1 MDVLAKSRK
10 SGNKEEDKD
19 LSAETPETHVTDE
32 VSGKDTPV
40 IKADDTD
47 GHEQQEVSAEQSD
60 AADEP
65 VTDPDAILAKT
76 PEKAPEP
83 DPENPDA
90 EPDFVLLETDE
101 TEKKSSGNPWSA
113 EAGEA
118 DIADTQTAVND
129 AGETSDADKPEE
141 EPALPVVT
149 QTTVREVHKGSM
161 WPAVFG
167 GVIAALIGFIAG
179 RGDQLDAYLPES
191 MQRSSL
197 DVAEIE
203 SWTEELRSESAALS
217 ARIEELENAE
227 PVVADTS
234 EVSGAVGELAMSVEA
249 LSGRITDLES
259 RPVVTDTGDSGASA
273 EEIAALQSALDEQS
287 RRLDEQSQQLDE
299 QSRQIAAKSEEI
311 ASLQAGAANAEAAA
325 RSEAEKILARAALTR
340 VVTAVES
347 GEAFEPALSDLEEVA
362 PVEVPEALRT
372 AASAGVPTISDLR
385 DSFPG
390 AARAGLAAARKNTPE
405 AEVQGVGAFLR
416 RTLGARSVT
425 PRDGDDPDAIL
436 SRSEAALKQ
445 GDIALALSEMEALP
459 EPARTAMQDWIE
471 SAEARQAARDAATTL
486 SDSLQSN

>member
-10 SGNKEEDKD
+10 SDNKENDKD
-19 LSAETPETHVTDE
+19 LSAETPETLVTDE
-32 VSGKDTPV
+32 VTGKDTPDK
-40 IKADDTD
+40 KADDN
-47 GHEQQEVSAEQSD
+47 GAQEQHEVSAEQTD

-65 VTDPDAILAKT
+65 VKDPDAILATT
-76 PEKAPEP
+76 PEKAPDP
-83 DPENPDA
+83 DPENPGA

-113 EAGEA
+113 ETGET
-118 DIADTQTAVND
+118 DIADTQTAVKD

-141 EPALPVVT
+141 EQALPVVT

-191 MQRSSL
+191 MQRSSI

-203 SWTEELRSESAALS
+203 SWTEELSSETAALS
-217 ARIEELENAE
+217 ARIEALENAE
-227 PVVADTS
+227 PMVADTS
-234 EVSGAVGELAMSVEA
+234 EVSGAVGELATSVEA
-249 LSGRITDLES
+249 LSVRISDLES

-273 EEIAALQSALDEQS
+273 EEIAALQAA
-287 RRLDEQSQQLDE
+287 LDE
-299 QSRQIAAKSEEI
+299 QSRQIAAQSEEI
-311 ASLQAGAANAEAAA
+311 ATLQAGAADAEAAA

-372 AASAGVPTISDLR
+372 AASDGVPTISDLR

-390 AARAGLAAARKNTPE
+390 AARAGLAAARANTPE
-405 AEVQGVGAFLR
+405 ADVQGVGAFLR

-459 EPARTAMQDWIE
+459 EPARTAMQDWIA